1 MFVLL
6 EHVGKIPLCI
16 PHARCVRQKLRQMR
30 GWSLRCLFATNVS
43 RQRRNTR
50 HCHGKLCGFPIQNC
64 AMHFA
69 RVKGVSIMLKYVPH
83 TMCKAF
89 FNKLDMFPCS
99 KMTLHNVSCRH
110 WLQRDVSCDWHM
122 FSVDRARPTGKFD
135 ISVLWNHLRH
145 HYGWTTEHSP
155 PFIADGSATNI
166 CHEVKS
172 STLWKMCVVMRYL
185 FASCKFKPLN

>member
-16 PHARCVRQKLRQMR
+16 PHARCVRQKLQQMR
-30 GWSLRCLFATNVS
+30 RRSLRCLFATNVS

-50 HCHGKLCGFPIQNC
+50 HRHGKLCGFPIQNC
-64 AMHFA
+64 AMHFT
-69 RVKGVSIMLKYVPH
+69 RVKGVSIMLKYVTH

-89 FNKLDMFPCS
+89 FNKFDMFPCS

-110 WLQRDVSCDWHM
+110 WLQRDASCDWHM

-135 ISVLWNHLRH
+135 ISVLWNQLRH
-145 HYGWTTEHSP
+145 HYGVVERLNIHHLSLRMDLQRTFAMKWKVLHCEKCVLWWDI
-155 PFIADGSATNI
+155 FI
-166 CHEVKS
+166 
-172 STLWKMCVVMRYL
+172 
-185 FASCKFKPLN
+185 CKLQI